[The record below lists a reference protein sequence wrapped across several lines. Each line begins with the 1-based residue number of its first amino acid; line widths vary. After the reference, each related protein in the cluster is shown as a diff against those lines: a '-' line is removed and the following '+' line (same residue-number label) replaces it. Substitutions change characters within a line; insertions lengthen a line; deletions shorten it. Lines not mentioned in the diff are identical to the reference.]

1 MSNPSS
7 RERIF
12 ARLRTSGT
20 EQTTV
25 PDVPLPQDIH
35 LDREGRIARLAE
47 LMTAIRTEVH
57 RVAADAWIDKLKEIA
72 AAKKWKRMVYG
83 PGSAVGRQIDA
94 AAASDADGLPQLV
107 AYDEPAEKLKNDLF
121 QVDAGIT
128 GCLGGVADTGAVVL
142 WPDESEPRLL
152 SLVPPVH
159 VAVLDADTIYT
170 SLAEMMRL
178 QNWSQG
184 MPTNVLLISGPS
196 KTADIEF
203 TLVFGVHGPKEMI
216 VLIRE

>member
-20 EQTTV
+20 ERTTV
-25 PDVPLPQDIH
+25 PDTPLPPDID
-35 LDREGRIARLAE
+35 LDREGRIARMAE

-72 AAKKWKRMVYG
+72 AAKEWKRMVYG
-83 PGSAVGRQIDA
+83 PGSAVGKQIDA
-94 AAASDADGLPQLV
+94 AAASNADGLPRLV
-107 AYDEPAEKLKNDLF
+107 AYDEPAEKLKDELF
-121 QVDAGIT
+121 QIDAGIT

-142 WPDESEPRLL
+142 WPDESEPRLI

-178 QNWSQG
+178 QNWSLG

>member
-1 MSNPSS
+1 MSNSNA

-12 ARLRTSGT
+12 ARLHASGT
-20 EQTTV
+20 EQTMV
-25 PDVPLPQDIH
+25 PEVPLPQEID
-35 LDREGRIARLAE
+35 LDREGRITRLTE

-72 AAKKWKRMVYG
+72 AAKGWQRMVYG
-83 PGSAVGRQIDA
+83 PGSAVGTEIE
-94 AAASDADGLPQLV
+94 AAASTAPENLPQLV
-107 AYDEPAEKLKNDLF
+107 AYSEPAEVLKDQLF
-121 QVDAGIT
+121 QIDAGIT

-142 WPDESEPRLL
+142 WPTTNEPRLI

-159 VAVLDADTIYT
+159 VAVLDADTIYS

-178 QNWSQG
+178 QNWSQA
-184 MPTNVLLISGPS
+184 MPTNALLISGPS